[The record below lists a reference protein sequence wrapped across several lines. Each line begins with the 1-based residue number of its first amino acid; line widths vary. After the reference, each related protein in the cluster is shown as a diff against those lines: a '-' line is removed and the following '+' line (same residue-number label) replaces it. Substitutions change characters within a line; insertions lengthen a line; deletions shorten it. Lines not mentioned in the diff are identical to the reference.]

1 MFLLFK
7 FSWLLLFDFYFL
19 IFACDN
25 CILLAEISSRLNMT
39 GCPPDLD

>member
-7 FSWLLLFDFYFL
+7 FSWLLLFDFYLL